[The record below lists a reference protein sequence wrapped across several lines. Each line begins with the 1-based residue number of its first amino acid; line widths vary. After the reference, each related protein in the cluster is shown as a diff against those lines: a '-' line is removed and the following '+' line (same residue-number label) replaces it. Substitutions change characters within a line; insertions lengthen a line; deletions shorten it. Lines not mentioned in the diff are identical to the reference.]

1 MNILQNANH
10 PLNPIGKKIN
20 INDYHKFYDWFAKM
34 EAKLRLE
41 DFYVTVKGKIVIEPI
56 TGKKM
61 TNSESFKRKCS
72 AKKVDDIQLRSEK
85 MITKFAESY
94 DTLFA
99 EGTITPIDTKNYT
112 KQDKLEVAIATDFI
126 DADGKPFT
134 FEDLMGSNSIIEGD
148 HKTARAKGNE
158 TSKANLVLRN
168 KTANIRKS
176 DKTIAGK

>member
-1 MNILQNANH
+1 
-10 PLNPIGKKIN
+10 
-20 INDYHKFYDWFAKM
+20 
-34 EAKLRLE
+34 
-41 DFYVTVKGKIVIEPI
+41 
-56 TGKKM
+56 M

-126 DADGKPFT
+126 DLFENIQGLKP
-134 FEDLMGSNSIIEGD
+134 
-148 HKTARAKGNE
+148 
-158 TSKANLVLRN
+158 
-168 KTANIRKS
+168 
-176 DKTIAGK
+176 

>member
-1 MNILQNANH
+1 MGITTSH
-10 PLNPIGKKIN
+10 T
-20 INDYHKFYDWFAKM
+20 AK
-34 EAKLRLE
+34 ELAH
-41 DFYVTVKGKIVIEPI
+41 THW
-56 TGKKM
+56 
-61 TNSESFKRKCS
+61 
-72 AKKVDDIQLRSEK
+72 
-85 MITKFAESY
+85 
-94 DTLFA
+94 
-99 EGTITPIDTKNYT
+99 
-112 KQDKLEVAIATDFI
+112 IATDFI